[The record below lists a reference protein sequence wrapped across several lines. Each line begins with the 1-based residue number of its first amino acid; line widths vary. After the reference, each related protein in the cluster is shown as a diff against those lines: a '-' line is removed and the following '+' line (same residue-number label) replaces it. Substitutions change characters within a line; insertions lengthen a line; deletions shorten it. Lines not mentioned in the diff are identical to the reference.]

1 MLASFEEET
10 SAACSSWRRLSWVEA
25 KRGIGIGVGGGI
37 MGGGG
42 FARGCMEFGGSDLRI
57 GRRSREM
64 ALPELVLTP
73 STGCCLAGI
82 KKLRSPYVRGGA
94 SIGCGFGGS

>member
-42 FARGCMEFGGSDLRI
+42 FRRRLYG
-57 GRRSREM
+57 GRRSDFWRERCSRE
-64 ALPELVLTP
+64 LTLLELVLDDFHELLSGDKEASVALCP
-73 STGCCLAGI
+73 SSG
-82 KKLRSPYVRGGA
+82 
-94 SIGCGFGGS
+94 